1 MTTIAVCSWKG
12 GVGKTSVVMGLASA
26 ARSRGVRTLIVDLDP
41 QGDAT
46 FGLGVVGSDSGTLA
60 DVIDRPKRTVLSA
73 AIRASEW
80 SRDGAPVDVA
90 IGGAGLMHDDRTD
103 LGPRETTALRR
114 VLAKVEADYDVV
126 IVDCPPSMG
135 GLTRIGLAAADRA
148 LIVTEPGVFAVNAAE
163 RALRA
168 VASIREDD
176 NPDLHLLGIL
186 VNRAR
191 GHLSEHRYRTEELAS
206 VFGSSVLAEQIPER
220 TAIQRAQGSFT
231 PIHDVKDRGAREVAR
246 IFDQILAEALP
257 DDGKN

>member
-26 ARSRGVRTLIVDLDP
+26 ARARGLRTLIVDLDP

-46 FGLGVVGSDSGTLA
+46 FGLGVVGGDAGTLA
-60 DVIDRPKRTVLSA
+60 DVIDRPKRSVLSA
-73 AIRASEW
+73 AIHASEW
-80 SRDGAPVDVA
+80 SSSDAVVDVA
-90 IGGAGLMHDDRTD
+90 IGGSGLMHDDRTD

-114 VLAKVEADYDVV
+114 VLTKVEGDYDLVV
-126 IVDCPPSMG
+126 IDCPPSMG
-135 GLTRIGLAAADRA
+135 GLTRIGLAAADGA

-168 VASIREDD
+168 VAEIREDD
-176 NPDLHLLGIL
+176 NPQLRLLGIL

-191 GHLSEHRYRTEELAS
+191 GHLSEHRYRTEELTS
-206 VFGSSVLAEQIPER
+206 VFGSSVMAEQIPER

-231 PIHDVKDRGAREVAR
+231 PIHDLKDRGAREVAR
-246 IFDQILAEALP
+246 TFDQILTAAVPQPTE
-257 DDGKN
+257 

>member
-26 ARSRGVRTLIVDLDP
+26 ARARGLCTLIVDLDP

-46 FGLGVVGSDSGTLA
+46 FGLGVVGGDLGTVA
-60 DVIDRPKRTVLSA
+60 DVIDRPKRAVLSA
-73 AIRASEW
+73 AIRPSEW
-80 SRDGAPVDVA
+80 STDEAVVDVA

-114 VLAKVEADYDVV
+114 VLAKVEAEYDVV
-126 IVDCPPSMG
+126 IIDCPPSMG

-168 VASIREDD
+168 VAEVRADD
-176 NPDLHLLGIL
+176 NPDLEPLGIL

-191 GHLSEHRYRTEELAS
+191 GHLTEHRYRTEELTS
-206 VFGSSVLAEQIPER
+206 VFGSSVLTQRIPER

-231 PIHDVKDRGAREVAR
+231 PIHDLKDRGAREVAG
-246 IFDQILAEALP
+246 IFDEILAAAIPEP
-257 DDGKN
+257 TEN